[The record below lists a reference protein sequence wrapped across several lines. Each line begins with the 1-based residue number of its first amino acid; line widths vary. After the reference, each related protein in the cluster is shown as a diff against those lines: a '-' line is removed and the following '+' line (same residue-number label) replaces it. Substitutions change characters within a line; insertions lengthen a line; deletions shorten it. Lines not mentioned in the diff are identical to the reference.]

1 MSEIDDFAPSVSC
14 LLAMSVIT
22 SLSVITARGSV
33 DEFWWIFQRGCSKVE
48 SLKTTPEA
56 PYASQRSIYGVRY

>member
-1 MSEIDDFAPSVSC
+1 MSDIDDFAPSVSC

-22 SLSVITARGSV
+22 SLSVITAR
-33 DEFWWIFQRGCSKVE
+33 EFCLIFQRGCSKVE

-56 PYASQRSIYGVRY
+56 SYASQRSIYGVRY

>member
-1 MSEIDDFAPSVSC
+1 MSGIDDFAPSVSC

-33 DEFWWIFQRGCSKVE
+33 EEFWWIFQRG
-48 SLKTTPEA
+48 
-56 PYASQRSIYGVRY
+56 